1 MLKIHLHSGLDYG
14 IEQHVAELVTLYI
27 KQLLF
32 LQMRQHECGHQ
43 QRVHKTFI
51 KSKATAEEN
60 IVM

>member
-43 QRVHKTFI
+43 QRECIKLSLKVKPLQKKT
-51 KSKATAEEN
+51 
-60 IVM
+60 